1 MAEIALWWQ
10 NNWSRMATRDDRQYD
25 YCIVWPAFVVWTTR
39 HTTQHNCIV
48 MKWNISLRPK
58 RSRIRNGI
66 LIDHI
71 VMVCSNILNALY
83 RKLNVGCG
91 AGYMEDNATKMCWC
105 EWQCDGRWLAVPAL
119 IMLWWHEWTDQI
131 LIKSVKF
138 PLHSAW
144 EKGDDGPTHNAIG
157 WSLSTR
163 RHIILPVIVIVDSI
177 FVFWLLLSTHTHTH
191 TCRTVM
197 YGACTILIIYFFVV
211 YATAHK
217 SEINWIYPWINR
229 YRCWAEELS
238 FVFAITQSRFRISKW

>member
-1 MAEIALWWQ
+1 MEKMNPRWWFSIKLAFWVQCTWHCTTVHCTDAHLYINMAEIALWWQ

-144 EKGDDGPTHNAIG
+144 
-157 WSLSTR
+157 
-163 RHIILPVIVIVDSI
+163 
-177 FVFWLLLSTHTHTH
+177 
-191 TCRTVM
+191 
-197 YGACTILIIYFFVV
+197 
-211 YATAHK
+211 
-217 SEINWIYPWINR
+217 
-229 YRCWAEELS
+229 
-238 FVFAITQSRFRISKW
+238 